1 MVKSIYILKL
11 HLQEDILRCAPKIF
25 FPLFS
30 PFFSPKYFSFAFLSM
45 KEAQNL
51 LWGTFRMKAL
61 IKTFNLTYWEG
72 LYVKRLQNY
81 ERFID
86 FFSTIQ
92 HQLAVI
98 LPFSDPLCLV
108 LPQHMIPFWN
118 QHTKPFN
125 IMLEKGGKY
134 DIF

>member
-1 MVKSIYILKL
+1 MIYILKL
-11 HLQEDILRCAPKIF
+11 HLYEDILRCAPKNF

-86 FFSTIQ
+86 FFSTI
-92 HQLAVI
+92 
-98 LPFSDPLCLV
+98 
-108 LPQHMIPFWN
+108 
-118 QHTKPFN
+118 
-125 IMLEKGGKY
+125 
-134 DIF
+134 

>member
-1 MVKSIYILKL
+1 
-11 HLQEDILRCAPKIF
+11 
-25 FPLFS
+25 
-30 PFFSPKYFSFAFLSM
+30 M

-86 FFSTIQ
+86 FFSTI
-92 HQLAVI
+92 
-98 LPFSDPLCLV
+98 
-108 LPQHMIPFWN
+108 
-118 QHTKPFN
+118 
-125 IMLEKGGKY
+125 
-134 DIF
+134 